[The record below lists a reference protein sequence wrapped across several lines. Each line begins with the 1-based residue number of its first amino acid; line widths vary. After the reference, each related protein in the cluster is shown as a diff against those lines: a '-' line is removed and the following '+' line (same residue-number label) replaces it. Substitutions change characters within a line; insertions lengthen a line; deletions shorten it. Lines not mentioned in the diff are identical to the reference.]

1 MVQHNDKLT
10 IFAKKIVD
18 MLVLTGREFR
28 ANQAKYFGAAQQ
40 GEDVIIKSRTGSFR
54 IVPVKEDD
62 VVISKDELSESLYK
76 ALVEAKEAGEGKRK
90 LLNWEEMRNKLDTTL
105 TIYK

>member
-1 MVQHNDKLT
+1 M
-10 IFAKKIVD
+10 KKIIK
-18 MLVLTGREFR
+18 RE
-28 ANQAKYFGAAQQ
+28 KYFDAAQQ

-90 LLNWEEMRNKLDTTL
+90 LLSWEEMRNELDTTL

>member
-1 MVQHNDKLT
+1 
-10 IFAKKIVD
+10 
-18 MLVLTGREFR
+18 
-28 ANQAKYFGAAQQ
+28 
-40 GEDVIIKSRTGSFR
+40 VIIKSRTGSFR

-90 LLNWEEMRNKLDTTL
+90 LLSWEEMRNELER
-105 TIYK
+105 